1 MNRFKNAIGIIK
13 ACGLNIKGDR
23 KLMEEAKQ
31 VENTIIEALEKQI
44 PKIDNAEHCVCC
56 GQVIPE
62 GSQYCVICGYKAKH
76 KKTNY
81 DRIRNMSVEE
91 MAEFIKTAVEDCE
104 KYCDFTKN
112 GKCNSFGIEDK
123 CALGI
128 KQWLESEVDTE

>member
-23 KLMEEAKQ
+23 KLMEEASQ
-31 VENTIIEALEKQI
+31 VERTIIEALEKQI

-81 DRIRNMSVEE
+81 DRIRNMNLDE
-91 MAEFIKTAVEDCE
+91 MAKFMNECGHDFPPYCKYIKAASGR
-104 KYCDFTKN
+104 CDHN
-112 GKCNSFGIEDK
+112 CLK
-123 CALGI
+123 CA
-128 KQWLESEVDTE
+128 KQYLERECDNNA